1 MPEAA
6 HQLAT
11 QQRCLDRLKSSWP
24 EFQRARRDRLREQER
39 FPHAAERA
47 TEAIL
52 EDLFTGPLDWT
63 AADLNHQVGYADIM
77 LSRLGIKYLIV
88 EAKRPGALAW
98 NQQAAEWALVQARRY
113 AGEQRV
119 HCIAISDGLM
129 LYAADVEHGG
139 LTHRLFVPLESDE
152 APEALWW
159 LSVHGIY
166 RAPGPDERAELQLL
180 PEADTPGAQTV
191 PAADAALLHPKYRL
205 PAPCFAFV
213 GDPSDCHA
221 WHLPYLL
228 ADGSTDGKRLPKAVQ
243 AILSNYRGAR
253 LSSVPES
260 AIPDVLVR
268 LGRAAARAGKM
279 PAQTAA
285 TAPAYHQLADA
296 LEQLDRLGDVSRS

>member
-6 HQLAT
+6 HHLAT

-24 EFQRARRDRLREQER
+24 EFQQRRGGRLREQER

-52 EDLFTGPLDWT
+52 EDLFTGVLDWT
-63 AADLNHQVGYADIM
+63 IADLNHQVGYADIM

-98 NQQAAEWALVQARRY
+98 NQTEAAKALDQARRY
-113 AGEQRV
+113 AAEQRV
-119 HCIAISDGLM
+119 HCIAISDGVM

-139 LTHRLFVPLESDE
+139 LTHRLFVPLEAED

-166 RAPGPDERAELQLL
+166 RAPGPGETAALQLL
-180 PEADTPGAQTV
+180 PEAGATDTPTV
-191 PAADAALLHPKYRL
+191 PSVEAALLHPKHKL
-205 PAPCFAFV
+205 PSPCFAFV
-213 GDPSDCHA
+213 GDPSDCHT

-228 ADGSTDGKRLPKAVQ
+228 ADGSIDSKRLPKAVQ

-279 PAQTAA
+279 PSQIAN
-285 TAPAYHQLADA
+285 TAPAYHQLVDA
-296 LEQLDRLGDVSRS
+296 LEQLDRLGEVQS